1 MIEGLPHVVV
11 WAAVASDKVYVCVT
25 PQPRSDGRRM
35 PDQYFK
41 VRPNPGSWGRVF
53 GAFADTM
60 GVPAGGRANLRML
73 AELVM
78 PNSRVCHPAGS
89 RHRPSTQ

>member
-25 PQPRSDGRRM
+25 PQPRSDGRLM

-60 GVPAGGRANLRML
+60 GVPRRGARTGGCWQSWAVV
-73 AELVM
+73 AIGSFYLV
-78 PNSRVCHPAGS
+78 SVFEVE
-89 RHRPSTQ
+89 